1 MKWTTCLYTLALA
14 ASLFTT
20 PARSRDMDDQYA
32 VFGVGAENCAAY
44 LVARDHGGA
53 AERWYHHWLAGFMT
67 AVNNAA
73 AGTYNNLGNK
83 SMADALDWLEG
94 YCAANPN
101 VNFTSAVAD
110 LVTILYDERQNIAP
124 GKQGGWNKFKT
135 QTTPE
140 P

>member
-1 MKWTTCLYTLALA
+1 MKRMTRLLALLFITG
-14 ASLFTT
+14 LFTT
-20 PARSRDMDDQYA
+20 SAWSRDMDDQYA

-53 AERWYHHWLAGFMT
+53 AERWYHHWLAGFMS

-73 AGTYNNLGNK
+73 AGTYNILGDK
-83 SMADALDWLEG
+83 TMADVLDWLEG

-101 VNFTSAVAD
+101 ENFTRATAD
-110 LVTILYDERQNIAP
+110 LVTLLYDERENFAP
-124 GKQGGWNKFKT
+124 GKQGGWNKFKS
-135 QTTPE
+135 QSTPE

>member
-1 MKWTTCLYTLALA
+1 MKWMVGLPALLLFT
-14 ASLFTT
+14 SLITT

-53 AERWYHHWLAGFMT
+53 AERWYHHWIAGFMT

-73 AGTYNNLGNK
+73 AGTYNILGDK

-101 VNFTSAVAD
+101 ENFTSAVAD
-110 LVTILYDERQNIAP
+110 LVTILYEERKNIAP
-124 GKQGGWNKFKT
+124 GKQGGWGKLRS
-135 QTTPE
+135 QPTPE